1 MTWPL
6 GGLVSLTL
14 MSLLPAILDRAGN
27 LTANANTLNL
37 LQKVHLSTDSVNS
50 QAGPAFR
57 VPDLLPPLR
66 VCKQNPM
73 TCLKIQ

>member
-6 GGLVSLTL
+6 GGLDSLTL
-14 MSLLPAILDRAGN
+14 MSLLPAILDRAGS

-50 QAGPAFR
+50 QAGPALR
-57 VPDLLPPLR
+57 VPDLLPPL
-66 VCKQNPM
+66 QFS
-73 TCLKIQ
+73 LQFASKIQ